1 LQRLTVGSEE
11 TMTRRIVMF
20 NQVSA
25 DGYFATEDGGLDWV
39 VQEPKVYED
48 ATASGPSVDTMLF
61 GRKTY
66 ENFESYW
73 PHVLEQANPRDP
85 HAPSRSI
92 EHVRDMAKA
101 INQSTKIVISK
112 TRTSVTWNNS
122 KLMHAFDPR
131 AIEALKKQPG
141 QDIMV
146 FGSGSIVTQL
156 TQHRLID
163 EYQFVVSPVLLGKGL
178 RLLDGSDARQALKL
192 SAAKSY
198 ESGVVVLRY
207 GLK

>member
-1 LQRLTVGSEE
+1 
-11 TMTRRIVMF
+11 MF

-25 DGYFATEDGGLDWV
+25 DGYFAAEDGGLDWV
-39 VQEPKVYED
+39 AQEPKVYED
-48 ATASGPSVDTMLF
+48 ATATGRPVDTMLF

-73 PHVLEQANPRDP
+73 PHVLDGSIPARDP
-85 HAPSRSI
+85 HAPSRQAD
-92 EHVRDMAKA
+92 HVRDMAVS
-101 INQSTKIVISK
+101 INESTKIVISK
-112 TRTSVTWNNS
+112 TRKTVTWKNS
-122 KLMHAFDPR
+122 KLMSEFDPK
-131 AIEALKKQPG
+131 ALAALKQQPG

-163 EYQFVVSPVLLGKGL
+163 EYQFVVSPVLLGKGR
-178 RLLDGSDARQALKL
+178 RLLDVSDARQALKL
-192 SAAKSY
+192 VAAKSY